1 MNPSYAL
8 TKNKRPILK
17 ISSLFSQLK
26 YSIKTRLVPNS
37 HQDTITSSI
46 NPLNK
51 IVLHSNYLNILGK
64 KYGSYSIN
72 QLVVGKSAFWYYKP
86 INSGRQ
92 YLDTN
97 AGAATGKRY
106 PIEITTVTIPFHSTS
121 NNIRI
126 LYKILPFLDMSL
138 FKQEHSAFRPPQNQN
153 HPLKFMSLNL
163 TDIVWR
169 PNFSRVIIENS
180 TKVRKSNTTSGN
192 SGLTGLN
199 MPTITPHKF
208 FFPSNALSTS
218 VKKSNTTSSYSGLT
232 ASNMY
237 FIAEQ
242 KYFFPNNGHPVQ
254 KTNTTSTYSGLTAS
268 TLPISKINNGLIVI
282 NFSNLIHTKL
292 RYNTF
297 KTAKVVYNFV
307 GRLNSIYWYTFIK
320 TTGRT

>member
-1 MNPSYAL
+1 
-8 TKNKRPILK
+8 
-17 ISSLFSQLK
+17 
-26 YSIKTRLVPNS
+26 
-37 HQDTITSSI
+37 
-46 NPLNK
+46 
-51 IVLHSNYLNILGK
+51 
-64 KYGSYSIN
+64 
-72 QLVVGKSAFWYYKP
+72 
-86 INSGRQ
+86 
-92 YLDTN
+92 
-97 AGAATGKRY
+97 
-106 PIEITTVTIPFHSTS
+106 
-121 NNIRI
+121 
-126 LYKILPFLDMSL
+126 MSL